1 MTISQQID
9 HVRERIAAACEKC
22 NRNPDEVLLVAVTK
36 NVEVDRIL
44 QAVDAGVEI
53 IGENRVQDARQKFE
67 QIGSKVQW
75 HFVGHLQT
83 NKVKKALRFADLI
96 QSVDSFRLAQEIQ
109 NQAEKMDR
117 DVDILIQV
125 NTSGEE
131 SKYGFAPHET
141 VEAVDAISKFS
152 KINVKGLMT
161 IGAFSNNSN
170 RVRSCFRELR
180 ELGEKAKEKV
190 VDISILSMGMTS
202 DFELAIEEGSTM
214 VRIGRS
220 IFGERRN

>member
-1 MTISQQID
+1 MKIAQQIEQ
-9 HVRERIAAACEKC
+9 VRKKIAAVCEKC
-22 NRNPDEVLLVAVTK
+22 NRNPDEVSLVAVTK

-44 QAVDAGVEI
+44 QATDGGIEI
-53 IGENRVQDARQKFE
+53 IGENRVQEAWQKFE

-83 NKVKKALRFADLI
+83 NKVKKVLRFADLI

-109 NQAEKMDR
+109 NQAEKVDR
-117 DVDILIQV
+117 NVNILIQV

-131 SKYGFAPHET
+131 SKYGFARQET
-141 VEAVDAISKFS
+141 IEAVDAISKFS
-152 KINVKGLMT
+152 NLNVKGLMT
-161 IGAFSNNSN
+161 IGEFSNDSN

>member
-1 MTISQQID
+1 MKIAQQIEQ
-9 HVRERIAAACEKC
+9 VRKRIAAACEKC
-22 NRNPDEVLLVAVTK
+22 NRNPDEVSLVAVTK

-44 QAVDAGVEI
+44 QAIAGGIEI
-53 IGENRVQDARQKFE
+53 IGENRVQEAWQKFE
-67 QIGSKVQW
+67 EIGPKVQW

-83 NKVKKALRFADLI
+83 NKVKKILRFADLI

-109 NQAEKMDR
+109 NQTEKMDR

-152 KINVKGLMT
+152 NLNVKGLMT
-161 IGAFSNNSN
+161 IGAFSNDSN

-180 ELGEKAKEKV
+180 ELAEKAKEKV
-190 VDISILSMGMTS
+190 VSILSMGMTS

-220 IFGERRN
+220 IFGERNN